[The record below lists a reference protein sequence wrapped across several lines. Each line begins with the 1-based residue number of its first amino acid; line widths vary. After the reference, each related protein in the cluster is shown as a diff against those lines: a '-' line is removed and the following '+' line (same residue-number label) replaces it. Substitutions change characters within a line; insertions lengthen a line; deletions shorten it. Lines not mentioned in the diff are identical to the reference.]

1 MKRPLASFTALYLLS
16 AAGLGRC
23 RRMLSAAVS
32 IDLDA
37 SIEQRTLSL
46 GMNEARAVTSG
57 ALTTLITQDKRLVNG
72 AVERVLMRML
82 PDCCLWAA
90 GVAAIGR
97 ISLWLA
103 AAAVLISVLTVLWFA
118 VWSKSLQV
126 RQDSY
131 LKALEALNNLHTASL
146 ETLETCK
153 AWHDEARAELQSDEQ
168 TRCILRASSRIHR
181 MESLISIPSTA
192 CAFFIL
198 LGIVFSA
205 GLLCVKGQITTGQ
218 ALAAVLLVDTVCNPA
233 MSMVNSIRAFRR
245 AQASWRRIAA
255 FLEPP
260 EPESAGH
267 ALTLQA
273 QPGIC
278 VEDVSFA
285 YDAEK
290 PILRRFTRTFVPGRP
305 YCICGANGSGKSTL
319 FYLIAGVLTPLGG
332 QIAVGAPS
340 DGHPAMAS
348 ARMTSARSKPPFAKT
363 SAEISPATRNAC
375 TGSPAPWI
383 SMTKSCRRPAAM
395 TPCWVKTANRSPA
408 GSASG

>member
-1 MKRPLASFTALYLLS
+1 MASFTALYLLS

-168 TRCILRASSRIHR
+168 TRYILRASSRIHR
-181 MESLISIPSTA
+181 M
-192 CAFFIL
+192 
-198 LGIVFSA
+198 
-205 GLLCVKGQITTGQ
+205 
-218 ALAAVLLVDTVCNPA
+218 
-233 MSMVNSIRAFRR
+233 
-245 AQASWRRIAA
+245 
-255 FLEPP
+255 
-260 EPESAGH
+260 
-267 ALTLQA
+267 
-273 QPGIC
+273 
-278 VEDVSFA
+278 
-285 YDAEK
+285 
-290 PILRRFTRTFVPGRP
+290 
-305 YCICGANGSGKSTL
+305 
-319 FYLIAGVLTPLGG
+319 
-332 QIAVGAPS
+332 
-340 DGHPAMAS
+340 
-348 ARMTSARSKPPFAKT
+348 
-363 SAEISPATRNAC
+363 
-375 TGSPAPWI
+375 
-383 SMTKSCRRPAAM
+383 
-395 TPCWVKTANRSPA
+395 
-408 GSASG
+408 